1 MILDD
6 SIAKA
11 VRTLNS
17 SPSEPWSLDRLARH
31 VGLSRTA
38 LSTRFRQRVGQ
49 PPMRYLTELR
59 LRRAA
64 EELAAG
70 RPTLREVAQRAG
82 YDSDAA
88 FAKAFKRRF
97 GLSPGAYSRIAK
109 EPPRVEVAA
118 LL

>member
-1 MILDD
+1 MILDH

-11 VRTLNS
+11 VHTLNN

-31 VGLSRTA
+31 VGLSRTS
-38 LSTRFRQRVGQ
+38 LSTRFRERVGQ

-70 RPTLREVAQRAG
+70 RPTLREVAHRAG

-109 EPPRVEVAA
+109 EPPRVEVAP
-118 LL
+118 LR

>member
-1 MILDD
+1 MH
-6 SIAKA
+6 
-11 VRTLNS
+11 TLNTS
-17 SPSEPWSLDRLARH
+17 ASEPWSVDRLAKH

-38 LSTRFRQRVGQ
+38 LSTRFRERVGQ
-49 PPMRYLTELR
+49 PPMQYLTDLR

-70 RPTLREVAQRAG
+70 RPTIHDVAHRAG

-97 GLSPGAYSRIAK
+97 GLSPRAYGRSAK
-109 EPPRVEVAA
+109 EPTHVEVAV
-118 LL
+118 LR